1 MAVLYIFLFIV
12 IAVLYLGYLACVI
25 PIAAFAAFVAY
36 GVGLPVAYFIGLWRV
51 LVSRPS
57 WLPNPKR
64 PPKIP
69 AGADPAVLQ
78 YFYGPALTDADHAVR
93 VAYATCRELG

>member
-1 MAVLYIFLFIV
+1 MGVLYFLLFI
-12 IAVLYLGYLACVI
+12 AAAALYLGYVACAV
-25 PIAAFAAFVAY
+25 PIAAAVAFVAY

-57 WLPNPKR
+57 GLPNPKR
-64 PPKIP
+64 MPKIP

-78 YFYGPALTDADHAVR
+78 YFYGPPSGWLR
-93 VAYATCRELG
+93 GP